1 MKKIR
6 TKFLPLL
13 LALVTI
19 LSLLPTSAFAASK
32 TGSGIQITQNQAYW
46 STRLL
51 ANGTPYS
58 YRPPLADG
66 KLVYCMDS
74 GLGYHYATKSFLDSF
89 TWTSGSGADA
99 DAVLQSAITNSG
111 LSEMDAMT
119 IENVKWMMTY
129 LNDCKASN
137 VGQLFMAVQ
146 TYVWENQSYKGEP
159 GGDGD
164 AGGYANADTYELYLS
179 LIDDLLAKKAAEDAE
194 FLKQIEAYKA
204 QGIEASIV
212 EDASAKWAVFAISSN
227 RKNQSFFNY
236 YGPRK
241 LSVGEAKPDQPEQ
254 PTGGT
259 GKITLKK
266 TAAGTL
272 KGLPGARYSIY
283 FNGQIVGSDVTGES
297 GELHI
302 EDAAT
307 GLWTFVETAAPS
319 GYCLDPTPKSVYVDV
334 SEGDREYT
342 VAAVNY
348 AMPSMIIYKEDA
360 QTSAPVPGT
369 VLSVKS
375 VTGAYSTSVKIG
387 ESGSATLEGLE
398 PGVYVVSEESVP
410 EPYILSNTEQTVALR
425 PGKTTE
431 VHFQDYKKPGLEILK
446 KNIANM
452 DPIPDM
458 TYKVEQIDGSFETT
472 VTTDLRGRAFLADLP
487 VGSYRISEVGGPSNV
502 ILSEIPQVIY
512 LEAGC
517 TRTVTF
523 FNAIKPTL
531 TVLKQ
536 NSVTSDPL
544 PGAKLHIY
552 YASDNTSTGEMHDLG
567 VFYSNEE
574 GKVILTDAER
584 GWYKIVEE
592 SCPQGFGFLDGEAVQ
607 EFYLEENTSK
617 TVIIRNVPLSALVG
631 FKYDTKTGKG
641 IPGCRFE
648 LRYLSGNT
656 SGTGGTVIGTYVTGP
671 NGAFTVT
678 GLKKGTYIC
687 EEVSSDGNHII
698 DSEPQTVWISGE
710 DQDVVIIRFGNS
722 PFGSLLITKLSDD
735 NKRSPIPNTD
745 FLLTYSDGTFV
756 GNDNGIY
763 TTNAAGEILVDGLE
777 PGVTIIVREVRAA
790 AGFLLDESPQ
800 HIQIKSGET
809 VHLQFLNKPLG
820 NLIIKKNSSAPT
832 QEAVPGAEFEITYA
846 DGSYVDAAGG
856 TISSNGR
863 YVTDEHGEIRIS
875 GIVGTVVVTE
885 IKSGPGYQLDE
896 ANRTQTVTINPG
908 DTQTLQF
915 YNTPISKVEFI
926 KVDEND
932 RSVRIPDTTI
942 EVRRL
947 DGALVTT
954 LVTSESG
961 QAFAQLEDGSYYA
974 VETVANPKY
983 QLDSIT
989 GYGYATTVGS
999 CWLAPLVEAGEG
1011 VNMSFLVKRQS
1022 KEKILSKIAQTTMVN
1037 RSRMRD
1043 VGDTRQDYE
1052 ELDSAINS
1060 GLYLKDV
1067 MNRQGEDFYYMH
1079 TLIEVTAPDP
1089 ETLEQRATEV
1099 EKLCVSVDMIARR
1112 CDYKNEQAFLSSLPI
1127 LALDPDIERK
1137 ARRNALTSGV
1147 AAAFPFAS
1155 YELSDHNGIFLGL
1168 NLYNRSPVFLDPYDD
1183 YKYTNGNWW
1192 IGGSTGAGKTVT
1204 LQCLGGR
1211 LRQQGKRVIIIAPK
1225 KGHEFRPL
1233 CEKLGGLYLRMSPSS
1248 KDCPN
1253 LMAIRRKSLDSYAKL
1268 KNIAARDDSVLADKI
1283 SQLIIWFALK
1293 KKDLSEEDKSR
1304 LDSSLVEVYGRY
1316 GITFDNSSIVD
1327 ENGDFRTMPIISDW
1341 YDVLSQNPDTRYL
1354 SVVLSRYV
1362 TGSAAAMA
1370 SRNSIDL
1377 DNKYI
1382 VLDLSGMPDDMIAD
1396 GTFWAT
1402 SIAYDLIMSCES
1414 DLSALLADE
1423 LWSLVGATANPQ
1435 AAGFVLEMVKTIRG
1449 LGGIA
1454 VTSTQGMQDLFGLDG
1469 GSYGKGILD
1478 ASRIK
1483 LVMQMEEQEARLI
1496 QDKLNLSEDEVRQI
1510 TRFRR
1515 GEGLLCIGYNHV
1527 PVAFHTTP
1535 KEYEAITTSPT
1546 DLRRG
1551 RSEYGDE

>member
-1 MKKIR
+1 MQVKKKPRNAAAKKIHKVPPKEKR
-6 TKFLPLL
+6 TKKEQTEQPLL
-13 LALVTI
+13 KRVI
-19 LSLLPTSAFAASK
+19 F
-32 TGSGIQITQNQAYW
+32 GEE
-46 STRLL
+46 
-51 ANGTPYS
+51 
-58 YRPPLADG
+58 RP
-66 KLVYCMDS
+66 
-74 GLGYHYATKSFLDSF
+74 
-89 TWTSGSGADA
+89 
-99 DAVLQSAITNSG
+99 
-111 LSEMDAMT
+111 
-119 IENVKWMMTY
+119 
-129 LNDCKASN
+129 
-137 VGQLFMAVQ
+137 
-146 TYVWENQSYKGEP
+146 
-159 GGDGD
+159 
-164 AGGYANADTYELYLS
+164 
-179 LIDDLLAKKAAEDAE
+179 DL
-194 FLKQIEAYKA
+194 
-204 QGIEASIV
+204 
-212 EDASAKWAVFAISSN
+212 
-227 RKNQSFFNY
+227 
-236 YGPRK
+236 
-241 LSVGEAKPDQPEQ
+241 
-254 PTGGT
+254 
-259 GKITLKK
+259 
-266 TAAGTL
+266 
-272 KGLPGARYSIY
+272 
-283 FNGQIVGSDVTGES
+283 
-297 GELHI
+297 
-302 EDAAT
+302 
-307 GLWTFVETAAPS
+307 
-319 GYCLDPTPKSVYVDV
+319 
-334 SEGDREYT
+334 
-342 VAAVNY
+342 
-348 AMPSMIIYKEDA
+348 
-360 QTSAPVPGT
+360 
-369 VLSVKS
+369 
-375 VTGAYSTSVKIG
+375 
-387 ESGSATLEGLE
+387 
-398 PGVYVVSEESVP
+398 
-410 EPYILSNTEQTVALR
+410 TE
-425 PGKTTE
+425 
-431 VHFQDYKKPGLEILK
+431 
-446 KNIANM
+446 
-452 DPIPDM
+452 
-458 TYKVEQIDGSFETT
+458 
-472 VTTDLRGRAFLADLP
+472 
-487 VGSYRISEVGGPSNV
+487 
-502 ILSEIPQVIY
+502 
-512 LEAGC
+512 LEAGS
-517 TRTVTF
+517 TTILDILAPITV
-523 FNAIKPTL
+523 
-531 TVLKQ
+531 
-536 NSVTSDPL
+536 
-544 PGAKLHIY
+544 
-552 YASDNTSTGEMHDLG
+552 
-567 VFYSNEE
+567 
-574 GKVILTDAER
+574 
-584 GWYKIVEE
+584 
-592 SCPQGFGFLDGEAVQ
+592 
-607 EFYLEENTSK
+607 
-617 TVIIRNVPLSALVG
+617 
-631 FKYDTKTGKG
+631 DTKSKD
-641 IPGCRFE
+641 
-648 LRYLSGNT
+648 
-656 SGTGGTVIGTYVTGP
+656 
-671 NGAFTVT
+671 
-678 GLKKGTYIC
+678 YI
-687 EEVSSDGNHII
+687 V
-698 DSEPQTVWISGE
+698 
-710 DQDVVIIRFGNS
+710 
-722 PFGSLLITKLSDD
+722 
-735 NKRSPIPNTD
+735 
-745 FLLTYSDGTFV
+745 
-756 GNDNGIY
+756 
-763 TTNAAGEILVDGLE
+763 VDG
-777 PGVTIIVREVRAA
+777 VY
-790 AGFLLDESPQ
+790 
-800 HIQIKSGET
+800 H
-809 VHLQFLNKPLG
+809 
-820 NLIIKKNSSAPT
+820 
-832 QEAVPGAEFEITYA
+832 TYL
-846 DGSYVDAAGG
+846 Y
-856 TISSNGR
+856 
-863 YVTDEHGEIRIS
+863 
-875 GIVGTVVVTE
+875 
-885 IKSGPGYQLDE
+885 
-896 ANRTQTVTINPG
+896 
-908 DTQTLQF
+908 
-915 YNTPISKVEFI
+915 
-926 KVDEND
+926 
-932 RSVRIPDTTI
+932 
-942 EVRRL
+942 
-947 DGALVTT
+947 
-954 LVTSESG
+954 
-961 QAFAQLEDGSYYA
+961 
-974 VETVANPKY
+974 
-983 QLDSIT
+983 IT

-1268 KNIAARDDSVLADKI
+1268 KNIVARDDSVLADKI

-1370 SRNSIDL
+1370 SRNNIDL

-1551 RSEYGDE
+1551 RSEHGDE

>member
-1 MKKIR
+1 MQVKKKPRNAAAKKIHKVPPKEKR
-6 TKFLPLL
+6 TKKEQTEQPLL
-13 LALVTI
+13 KRVI
-19 LSLLPTSAFAASK
+19 F
-32 TGSGIQITQNQAYW
+32 GEE
-46 STRLL
+46 
-51 ANGTPYS
+51 
-58 YRPPLADG
+58 RP
-66 KLVYCMDS
+66 
-74 GLGYHYATKSFLDSF
+74 
-89 TWTSGSGADA
+89 
-99 DAVLQSAITNSG
+99 
-111 LSEMDAMT
+111 
-119 IENVKWMMTY
+119 
-129 LNDCKASN
+129 
-137 VGQLFMAVQ
+137 
-146 TYVWENQSYKGEP
+146 
-159 GGDGD
+159 
-164 AGGYANADTYELYLS
+164 
-179 LIDDLLAKKAAEDAE
+179 DL
-194 FLKQIEAYKA
+194 
-204 QGIEASIV
+204 
-212 EDASAKWAVFAISSN
+212 
-227 RKNQSFFNY
+227 
-236 YGPRK
+236 
-241 LSVGEAKPDQPEQ
+241 
-254 PTGGT
+254 
-259 GKITLKK
+259 
-266 TAAGTL
+266 
-272 KGLPGARYSIY
+272 
-283 FNGQIVGSDVTGES
+283 
-297 GELHI
+297 
-302 EDAAT
+302 
-307 GLWTFVETAAPS
+307 
-319 GYCLDPTPKSVYVDV
+319 
-334 SEGDREYT
+334 
-342 VAAVNY
+342 
-348 AMPSMIIYKEDA
+348 
-360 QTSAPVPGT
+360 
-369 VLSVKS
+369 
-375 VTGAYSTSVKIG
+375 
-387 ESGSATLEGLE
+387 
-398 PGVYVVSEESVP
+398 
-410 EPYILSNTEQTVALR
+410 TE
-425 PGKTTE
+425 
-431 VHFQDYKKPGLEILK
+431 
-446 KNIANM
+446 
-452 DPIPDM
+452 
-458 TYKVEQIDGSFETT
+458 
-472 VTTDLRGRAFLADLP
+472 
-487 VGSYRISEVGGPSNV
+487 
-502 ILSEIPQVIY
+502 
-512 LEAGC
+512 LEAGS
-517 TRTVTF
+517 TTILDILAPTTV
-523 FNAIKPTL
+523 
-531 TVLKQ
+531 
-536 NSVTSDPL
+536 
-544 PGAKLHIY
+544 
-552 YASDNTSTGEMHDLG
+552 
-567 VFYSNEE
+567 
-574 GKVILTDAER
+574 
-584 GWYKIVEE
+584 
-592 SCPQGFGFLDGEAVQ
+592 
-607 EFYLEENTSK
+607 
-617 TVIIRNVPLSALVG
+617 
-631 FKYDTKTGKG
+631 DTKSKD
-641 IPGCRFE
+641 
-648 LRYLSGNT
+648 
-656 SGTGGTVIGTYVTGP
+656 
-671 NGAFTVT
+671 
-678 GLKKGTYIC
+678 YI
-687 EEVSSDGNHII
+687 V
-698 DSEPQTVWISGE
+698 
-710 DQDVVIIRFGNS
+710 
-722 PFGSLLITKLSDD
+722 
-735 NKRSPIPNTD
+735 
-745 FLLTYSDGTFV
+745 
-756 GNDNGIY
+756 
-763 TTNAAGEILVDGLE
+763 VDG
-777 PGVTIIVREVRAA
+777 VY
-790 AGFLLDESPQ
+790 
-800 HIQIKSGET
+800 H
-809 VHLQFLNKPLG
+809 
-820 NLIIKKNSSAPT
+820 
-832 QEAVPGAEFEITYA
+832 TYL
-846 DGSYVDAAGG
+846 Y
-856 TISSNGR
+856 
-863 YVTDEHGEIRIS
+863 
-875 GIVGTVVVTE
+875 
-885 IKSGPGYQLDE
+885 
-896 ANRTQTVTINPG
+896 
-908 DTQTLQF
+908 
-915 YNTPISKVEFI
+915 
-926 KVDEND
+926 
-932 RSVRIPDTTI
+932 
-942 EVRRL
+942 
-947 DGALVTT
+947 
-954 LVTSESG
+954 
-961 QAFAQLEDGSYYA
+961 
-974 VETVANPKY
+974 
-983 QLDSIT
+983 IT

-1137 ARRNALTSGV
+1137 ARRNALTSGA

-1253 LMAIRRKSLDSYAKL
+1253 LMAIRRKSLDSYARL
-1268 KNIAARDDSVLADKI
+1268 KNIAVRDDSVLADKI

-1370 SRNSIDL
+1370 SRNNIDL

-1551 RSEYGDE
+1551 RSEHGDE